1 MNVRKQSSVLSLW
14 LNFTPV
20 LPTECLCVN
29 IVFWLWMKI
38 KVKLNAIADLWV
50 LSLFGTFSYP
60 LPKADSGSYFTH
72 IYSDRLQSFYAKERS
87 YQTSVLNTFRGHI
100 FSLLWGKIM
109 KWPWTKFQ
117 TTAKSKVHRDLC
129 EIQDLIF
136 SPLDPIS
143 IRLYQKSVSR

>member
-14 LNFTPV
+14 LNLTPV

-29 IVFWLWMKI
+29 VVFWLWMKI
-38 KVKLNAIADLWV
+38 KVKLKAIADLWV
-50 LSLFGTFSYP
+50 LSLFGIFSYP

-72 IYSDRLQSFYAKERS
+72 IYSDRLQSFYAKERLK
-87 YQTSVLNTFRGHI
+87 Y
-100 FSLLWGKIM
+100 FSWAILSLVGKII